1 MRPTP
6 ARQRYRPRR
15 AYREPVACI
24 CTPAGC
30 IEIFNPE
37 PDLHPVVHWLV
48 QGPRP
53 ALELLLPGLIRL
65 KAPVVRSIVQLAV
78 INQRRPRRRR

>member
-1 MRPTP
+1 
-6 ARQRYRPRR
+6 
-15 AYREPVACI
+15 VACI